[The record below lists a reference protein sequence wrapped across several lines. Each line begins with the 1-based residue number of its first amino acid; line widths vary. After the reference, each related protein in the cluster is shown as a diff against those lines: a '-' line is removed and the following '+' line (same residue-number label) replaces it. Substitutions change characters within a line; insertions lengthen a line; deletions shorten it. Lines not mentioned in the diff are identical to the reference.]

1 MKKNQSR
8 ELKKIILVKTQAGRK
23 KMKTENLK
31 RKKMKSPKIKG

>member
-1 MKKNQSR
+1 MNKNEKNQSR

-31 RKKMKSPKIKG
+31 RKK